1 MNNAALVQSLLDRAV
16 AQVNR
21 GISKTLT
28 ARRSVEMPPLNLRH
42 LTDTR
47 TRVSTLLEYSLAY
60 EMNHL
65 LADEGKGHSVSAVLW
80 KT

>member
-1 MNNAALVQSLLDRAV
+1 MQNRDLIKKLLIEAV
-16 AQVNR
+16 ERVNK

-28 ARRSVEMPPLNLRH
+28 ARLSTENPPMDTRH

-60 EMNHL
+60 ER
-65 LADEGKGHSVSAVLW
+65 
-80 KT
+80 